1 MPIMVAT
8 IWLIPENT
16 TVDKMYVVAFVDY
29 NYVDGDELGTTT
41 PWVIGVGVVVDVL
54 LVLCTVLR

>member
-1 MPIMVAT
+1 
-8 IWLIPENT
+8 
-16 TVDKMYVVAFVDY
+16 MYVVAFVDY